1 MKITAKRLAIATS
14 LFCIVH
20 PLALSAQ
27 DAEEPYDIATV
38 TCSDVMILSG
48 MDRDTT
54 LAFIHGFI
62 VGTSGESAF
71 MASKLADATDGF
83 LEACIANPTDLA
95 VATMRAAV
103 EE

>member
-1 MKITAKRLAIATS
+1 MKTTLTRFAITTS
-14 LFCIVH
+14 LFCIAQ
-20 PLALSAQ
+20 PLALFAQ
-27 DAEEPYDIATV
+27 DAEQPYDIATV

-71 MASKLADATDGF
+71 IASKLTDATDDF
-83 LEACIANPTDLA
+83 LETCIANPTDLA
-95 VATMRAAV
+95 VATMREAI
-103 EE
+103 EN